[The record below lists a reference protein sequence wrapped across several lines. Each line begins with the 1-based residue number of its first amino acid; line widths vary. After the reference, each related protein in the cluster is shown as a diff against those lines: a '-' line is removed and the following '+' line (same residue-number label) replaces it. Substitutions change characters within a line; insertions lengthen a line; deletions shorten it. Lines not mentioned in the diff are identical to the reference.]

1 MHQFDEAT
9 YREFADTL
17 RRHVAAH
24 APDWT
29 DHDDSDPG
37 VTLLQ
42 LFAFLTD
49 TLRYRADRIPER
61 GRMSAIRLAQSALAL
76 AGKGAASGALVR
88 PRYFAGQL
96 VGADDFELE
105 QDYFRSRLRRLNRAL
120 YGSGVVQGLDV
131 SIQAGGS
138 GDQVVIRPGLAID
151 RSGEEVEVPAVAT
164 VVLPATSGQSLFVI
178 LSRLERPICPQPSS
192 GGTEF
197 SRIEEGFIVHLETAE
212 ASDGLA
218 LARVLRADG
227 RWHIDPSFTSRRT
240 AGLP

>member
-24 APDWT
+24 TPDWT

-49 TLRYRADRIPER
+49 TLRYHADRIPER

-76 AGKGAASGALVR
+76 AGTEAASGALVR
-88 PRYFAGQL
+88 PRYFAGQR
-96 VGADDFELE
+96 VGADDFRLE

-120 YGSGVVQGLDV
+120 YGSGIVQGLDV

-151 RSGEEVEVPAVAT
+151 RSGEEIDVATVAT
-164 VVLPATSGQSLFVI
+164 VVLPATSGQSFFVT
-178 LSRLERPICPQPSS
+178 LSRLERPTCPQPVS

-212 ASDGLA
+212 AGDGLT

-227 RWHIDPSFTSRRT
+227 GWHIDHSFTSRRMP
-240 AGLP
+240 GLP

>member
-24 APDWT
+24 TPGWT
-29 DHDDSDPG
+29 DHNDSDPG
-37 VTLLQ
+37 VPLLP

-49 TLRYRADRIPER
+49 ALCYRADQVPER
-61 GRMSAIRLAQSALAL
+61 RRMSAIRLAGSALAL
-76 AGKGAASGALVR
+76 AGAGAASGTLAR

-96 VGADDFELE
+96 VGADDFRLE

-120 YGSGVVQGLDV
+120 YGSGIVQGLEV
-131 SIQAGGS
+131 STQAGGS

-151 RSGEEVEVPAVAT
+151 RTGEEIEVPTVAT
-164 VVLPATSGQSLFVI
+164 VALPATSGPSFFVI
-178 LSRLERPICPQPSS
+178 LSRLERPTCPKP
-192 GGTEF
+192 GPCGTEF

-212 ASDGLA
+212 ADDGLT
-218 LARVLRADG
+218 LARVLCADG
-227 RWHIDPSFTSRRT
+227 RWHIDPSFTSRRKP
-240 AGLP
+240 GLP